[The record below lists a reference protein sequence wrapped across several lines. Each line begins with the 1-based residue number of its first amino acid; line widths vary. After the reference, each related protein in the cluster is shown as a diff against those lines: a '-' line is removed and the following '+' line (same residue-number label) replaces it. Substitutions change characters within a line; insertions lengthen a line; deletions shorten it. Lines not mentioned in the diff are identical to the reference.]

1 MRIAVGIEYD
11 GSAFCGWQRQNGQ
24 PSVQA
29 AVEAALSR
37 VANEPIEVVVAGR
50 TDTGVHGIGQVA
62 HFDTGAL
69 RSEYAWVRG
78 ANAALPAAVSLRWAR
93 PVADDF
99 NARFSATGRAYRY
112 LILNRPERPAL
123 RRHFVSW
130 IYAPLDADRMQLA
143 AEHLIGRHDFSAF
156 RASSCQAKHPV
167 RELRRL
173 QVTRMN
179 DLIALEVEAN
189 AFLHHMVRN
198 LAGVLIAVGSGQ
210 QAPGWAA
217 EVLESR
223 DRRLA
228 GVTAPPSGLY
238 LTHVSYP
245 QHFGLPQLR
254 PEPW

>member
-1 MRIAVGIEYD
+1 MRIAVGVEYD
-11 GSAFCGWQRQNGQ
+11 GSAFCGWQRQHGQ
-24 PSVQA
+24 PSVQT
-29 AVEAALSR
+29 AVEEALSR

-62 HFDTGAL
+62 HFDTRAI
-69 RSEYAWVRG
+69 RSDYAWVRG
-78 ANAALPAAVSLRWAR
+78 ANATLPAAVSLRWAH
-93 PVADDF
+93 PVPDDF

-130 IYAPLDADRMQLA
+130 IYTPLDADRMQLA
-143 AEHLIGRHDFSAF
+143 ADNLIGRHDFSAF

-173 QVTRMN
+173 QVTRKG
-179 DLIALEVEAN
+179 DLVALDVEAN

-210 QAPGWAA
+210 QAPGWVA

-245 QHFGLPQLR
+245 ERFGLPGLR

>member
-1 MRIAVGIEYD
+1 MRIAIGVEYD
-11 GSAFCGWQRQNGQ
+11 GSAFCGWQRQHGQ

-62 HFDTGAL
+62 HFDSSAL

-78 ANAALPAAVSLRWAR
+78 ANAALPAAVSLRWAL
-93 PVADDF
+93 PVPDDF

-130 IYAPLDADRMQLA
+130 IYTPLDADLMQA
-143 AEHLIGRHDFSAF
+143 AAGHLIGRHDFSAF
-156 RASSCQAKHPV
+156 RASSCQARHPV

-173 QVTRMN
+173 QVTRMG
-179 DLIALEVEAN
+179 DLIALDVEAN

-228 GVTAPPSGLY
+228 GVTAPPAGLY

-245 QHFGLPQLR
+245 ERFGLPQLLA
-254 PEPW
+254 EPW